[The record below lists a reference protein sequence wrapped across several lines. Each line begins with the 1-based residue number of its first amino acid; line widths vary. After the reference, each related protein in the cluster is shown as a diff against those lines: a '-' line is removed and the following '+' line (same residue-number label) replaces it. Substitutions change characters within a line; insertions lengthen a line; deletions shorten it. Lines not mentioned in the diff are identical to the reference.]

1 MGIEHRPEL
10 TILFADIAGSVAL
23 HENLGDVK
31 AHKMIVACLNTMGQM
46 IVKNQGR
53 VVETI
58 GDEIMC
64 SFNHP
69 DSALHAACAI
79 QEAIHEGIS
88 VPLSIRIGF
97 HNGPTSLDNGHPFG
111 DTVNVAARMVALAK
125 AGQIMISQHT
135 HITLSQKNRQR
146 TRHFNRVFI
155 KGKQSP
161 FDVHEIMWDEDD
173 RTKQLSQ
180 ARSVSYDRQPVST
193 IHLTYN
199 DQELVVSKFKGDI
212 TLGRGE
218 TCKLVIPSEAASRSH
233 AIITYKIG
241 KMVLTDQSTNGT
253 YIRTRPG
260 NRSQDS
266 QELFIHHEE
275 WTMAS
280 SGFMSLGQPIEDDSP
295 FLVYFRF
302 S

>member
-1 MGIEHRPEL
+1 MGIEHRPDL

-23 HENLGDVK
+23 HENLGDVS
-31 AHKMIVACLNTMGQM
+31 AHKMIVACLNTMGKM
-46 IVKNQGR
+46 VVKNQGK
-53 VVETI
+53 VIETI

-111 DTVNVAARMVALAK
+111 DTVNVAARMVALAR

-135 HITLSQKNRQR
+135 HIKLSQKNRQR

-161 FDVHEIMWDEDD
+161 LDVHEIMWDGDD

-180 ARSVSYDRQPVST
+180 ARSVSYNRQPVST

-199 DQELVVSKFKGDI
+199 DKDLIVSKFKGDI
-212 TLGRGE
+212 TLGRGVN
-218 TCKLVIPSEAASRSH
+218 CKLVIPSEAASRSH
-233 AIITYKIG
+233 ATITYKVG
-241 KMVLTDQSTNGT
+241 KIILTDHSTNGT

-260 NRSQDS
+260 NRAQDS
-266 QELFIHHEE
+266 QDLFFHHEE
-275 WTMAS
+275 WSMAS
-280 SGFMSLGQPIEDDSP
+280 SGFMSLGQPIDDNDP
-295 FLVYFRF
+295 FLIYFRF

>member
-1 MGIEHRPEL
+1 MGIEHRQDL

-23 HENLGDVK
+23 HESLGDVS
-31 AHKMIVACLNTMGQM
+31 AHKMVVACLHTMGKM
-46 IVKNQGR
+46 VVNNQGK
-53 VVETI
+53 VIETI

-69 DSALHAACAI
+69 DSALYAACAI

-135 HITLSQKNRQR
+135 HVKLSQKNRTR

-161 FDVHEIMWDEDD
+161 LDVHEIMWDEDD

-180 ARSVSYDRQPVST
+180 ARSVSYNRQPVST
-193 IHLTYN
+193 IHLTF
-199 DQELVVSKFKGDI
+199 DDKELVVSKFKGDI
-212 TLGRGE
+212 SLGRGDN
-218 TCKLVIPSEAASRSH
+218 CRLVLPSEAASRSH
-233 AIITYKIG
+233 ATITYKTG
-241 KMVLTDQSTNGT
+241 KIILTDHSTNGT
-253 YIRTRPG
+253 YVRTRPG
-260 NRSQDS
+260 NRAQDA
-266 QELFIHHEE
+266 QDLFFHHEE
-275 WTMAS
+275 WNMAS
-280 SGFMSLGQPIEDDSP
+280 SGFMSLGQPIEDNDP
-295 FLVYFRF
+295 FLIYFKF

>member
-1 MGIEHRPEL
+1 MGIEHRPDL

-23 HENLGDVK
+23 HEKLGDVS
-31 AHKMIVACLNTMGQM
+31 AHKMIVACLNTMGKM

-64 SFNHP
+64 AFNHP

-79 QEAIHEGIS
+79 QEAIHEGIAT
-88 VPLSIRIGF
+88 PLSVRIGF

-125 AGQIMISQHT
+125 AGQIMISQYT
-135 HITLSQKNRQR
+135 HIKLSQKNRQR

-161 FDVHEIMWDEDD
+161 FDIHEIMWDEDD
-173 RTKQLSQ
+173 RTTQLSQ
-180 ARSVSYDRQPVST
+180 ARSTSYNRQPIST
-193 IHLTYN
+193 IHLTCN

-218 TCKLVIPSEAASRSH
+218 NCKLVIPSEAASRSH
-233 AIITYKIG
+233 ATIAYTIG
-241 KMVLTDQSTNGT
+241 KMVLTDHSTNGT

-260 NRSQDS
+260 KRAQDS
-266 QELFIHHEE
+266 LDLFLHHEE
-275 WTMAS
+275 WSMAN
-280 SGFMSLGQPIEDDSP
+280 SGILSLGQPLEDNDP
-295 FLVYFRF
+295 CLIYFKF